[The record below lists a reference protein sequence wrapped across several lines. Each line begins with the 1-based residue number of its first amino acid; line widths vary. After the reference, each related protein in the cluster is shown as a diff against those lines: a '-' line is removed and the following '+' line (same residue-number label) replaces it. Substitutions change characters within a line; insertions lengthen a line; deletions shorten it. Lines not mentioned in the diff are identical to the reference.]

1 MATESPRPR
10 LLSRLHDALVSQKTG
25 VVCAFTAAALLGLG
39 SFLADRR
46 PDVYEGLAFDDVRF
60 FFHPWRPAHV
70 WFYALCAVLAL
81 WAASS
86 LLCTWDTVVARV
98 RGRVLRL
105 SAWGSSLVHLSFV
118 LALAAHLWAG
128 LAAESRMH
136 MVGPVPTEI
145 AGSSYRALDLDQK
158 LWPTGMPREATI
170 TLERT
175 RGTETSTLTVGFNH
189 PVLLE
194 GGARELL
201 LGRYGRMVDGA
212 VLRIGG
218 ERVTLSPG
226 ESHTANGRTVTLE
239 KVHSSARLRTP
250 VAALRITGAP
260 GGRTILRLDP
270 SSTADPAFLD
280 VAYSTVVTL
289 QERHNPSIPLV
300 LVVAGLLSIG
310 VVLAGWERLRR
321 ERREPRARDVP
332 TTVNDAK

>member
-1 MATESPRPR
+1 MPTESPRPR

-46 PDVYEGLAFDDVRF
+46 PEMYEGLAFDDVRF
-60 FFHPWRPAHV
+60 FFNPWRPAHL
-70 WFYALCAVLAL
+70 WFYALVGVLAL

-98 RGRVLRL
+98 RGRVVRL
-105 SAWGSSLVHLSFV
+105 SAWGSILVHLSFV

-145 AGSSYRALDLDQK
+145 AGASYRAIDLDQK
-158 LWPTGMPREATI
+158 LWPSGMPREATV
-170 TLERT
+170 TLART
-175 RGTETSTLTVGFNH
+175 LGTETSTVTVGFNH

-218 ERVTLSPG
+218 AEVTLSPG
-226 ESHTANGRTVTLE
+226 ESHSANGQTVTLE
-239 KVHSSARLRTP
+239 KVHSSSKLRAP
-250 VAALRITGAP
+250 VAAVRITGP
-260 GGRTILRLDP
+260 TGGRVALPLDP
-270 SSTADPAFLD
+270 KSTADPAF
-280 VAYSTVVTL
+280 VGIGYSTVVTL

-321 ERREPRARDVP
+321 EAREPRA
-332 TTVNDAK
+332 